1 MSHSVELSDT
11 TFNRLQRLAVPLVDT
26 TESVIVKL
34 AAFWE
39 EHSTLTNGMAAVP
52 SPAFESSPTVQA
64 FDARSP
70 PNLKHTKLL
79 SAKIEGTSIHP
90 TWNGLLFDMIRR
102 IPKQQIARNDEARR
116 LIIINFTT
124 GKKEDEGYKFIP
136 DLGISVQGQDANDAW
151 KGASHIAQKLGIH
164 IEADFLWRMKEGS
177 AFPGVTGR
185 LSIR

>member
-1 MSHSVELSDT
+1 MSHSVELSDA
-11 TFNRLQRLAVPLVDT
+11 TFNRLQKLAVPLVDT

-39 EHSTLTNGMAAVP
+39 DHNTPTAITTSAPTQAI
-52 SPAFESSPTVQA
+52 ESSQTIRA
-64 FDARSP
+64 FDAKSP

-79 SAKIEGTSIHP
+79 SAKIEGASIPP

-102 IPKQQIARNDEARR
+102 IRREQIARSDEARR

-124 GKKEDEGYKFIP
+124 GKKEDEGYKFVP
-136 DLGISVQGQDANDAW
+136 ELGISVQGQDANDAW
-151 KGASHIAQKLGIH
+151 RGASHIAQRLGLH

-185 LSIR
+185 LSI